1 MASISGNGAKGHHK
15 FTLEVTESYVS
26 GGADNYSNFDF
37 KFKISPIQTSWNWA
51 DWGSTI
57 SYTININGNKYTGT
71 IPAYDGYSTVTLKTV
86 TGIKIPHNEDG
97 SKAITFS
104 FGVTD
109 GANQRYTCGNASGSG
124 SMTLSKIPRYGTSNQ
139 SLKSKTETTI
149 TMNWSSD
156 NTVDYLW
163 YSKDN
168 GSNWTGVDVTDA
180 TSGTYTISGLSAN
193 TTYNIKTSIRRK
205 DSQLATESTTLSITT
220 YDYPYCTE
228 SPNFTIGDELTLKFY
243 NPLSR
248 SIQITIIGA
257 DGTTYGGDTITG
269 TSLSGYK
276 ANNWLNWWYST
287 IPTAQSGKYQV
298 KVVYGSI
305 TKTRNN
311 GNTYKIKGTE
321 TPSFSNF
328 TYKDTNT
335 SVTGV
340 TGNDQV
346 LVKGLSNLQVTISSA
361 NKMVANNGANPSKY
375 IAIIDT
381 LNKNVNYNTS
391 DINLAV
397 GTVTNSGTKRLTVTA
412 YDSRTLSKAVY
423 KDITVYDY
431 AKPVINASIIRLNN
445 FEAETTIKVS
455 GTYTRLT
462 IGGTDKNTVT
472 SVKYRYRE
480 AGGSWGSWTNLSTSV
495 TSGKF
500 TCTDVVLSLDNKK
513 SFEFEIQA
521 VDKLQTNTGKTT
533 VDVGQA
539 IFFISTNNKACYING
554 ELVKGSIVA
563 SVEEPTLG
571 EEIWIQN
578 SKNKFN
584 ANKYN
589 FKNDYNSGVGSIST
603 NEVVIKSYGSWA
615 RTKATLTGLKPNTPY
630 VMSANVDKSQLSA
643 DTISGF
649 YSDDFYQTSGFV
661 YPGYIT
667 GKSIYKFISNES
679 GLHVIDF
686 YTNWSGDSVTGDVKY
701 SNIQLEEGDVTTEY
715 EPYTEKKIYT
725 KNGAGTYDEFFNIEN
740 SINKQNYFAT
750 GPNKTVDITFTL
762 GNVAIV
768 TTTYKSGEWK
778 PMVLLVCA
786 LSNSLLVSVLGEK
799 TDLFSYSTH
808 GLTLSTKNNY
818 DGHNYT
824 SVMIINT

>member
-26 GGADNYSNFDF
+26 GGADNYSNVDF
-37 KFKISPIQTSWNWA
+37 KFQISPIQTSWNWEG
-51 DWGSTI
+51 WGSNI

-71 IPAYDGYSTVTLKTV
+71 IPNYDGYSTVTLKTV

-163 YSKDN
+163 YSSDWGTTWKAI
-168 GSNWTGVDVTDA
+168 GSVDA
-180 TSGTYTISGLSAN
+180 TSGTYTITTQSRDTNALSPN
-193 TTYNIKTSIRRK
+193 TTYNVITRIRRK
-205 DSQLATESTTLSITT
+205 DSQLTTDSSNLAVTT
-220 YDYPYCTE
+220 YDYPKPTTI
-228 SPNFTIGDELTLKFY
+228 NDFTIGEGASITVY
-243 NPLSR
+243 NPLGRNYTLDLISNVDN
-248 SIQITIIGA
+248 SIIGTYS
-257 DGTTYGGDTITG
+257 GTYAGVVNAEFKTTDAINRQYN
-269 TSLSGYK
+269 S
-276 ANNWLNWWYST
+276 
-287 IPTAQSGKYQV
+287 IPNSQSGTYYA
-298 KVVYGSI
+298 KVTYSSSA
-305 TKTRNN
+305 KTL
-311 GNTYKIKGTE
+311 GTGTYKIKGTE

-361 NKMVANNGANPSKY
+361 NKMVANYGANPSKY

-445 FEAETTIKVS
+445 FEAETTIKVN

-462 IGGTDKNTVT
+462 IGGTDKNTITKVQ
-472 SVKYRYRE
+472 YRYRV
-480 AGGSWGSWTNLSTSV
+480 AGGTWGSWTTLSTSV

-521 VDKLQTNTGKTT
+521 VDKLQPNTGKVI
-533 VDVGQA
+533 VDIGQA

-554 ELVKGSIVA
+554 DKVLT
-563 SVEEPTLG
+563 EETKENYYSNEHKIGTWINLKPIYRKVISFTLSYTNNYFVYTG
-571 EEIWIQN
+571 E
-578 SKNKFN
+578 S
-584 ANKYN
+584 
-589 FKNDYNSGVGSIST
+589 ST
-603 NEVVIKSYGSWA
+603 ITTIDNLIKSDVFVENGTMIYPA
-615 RTKATLTGLKPNTPY
+615 PNTIDGEIHIY
-630 VMSANVDKSQLSA
+630 FQRSYGGIGVVVTDKSRE
-643 DTISGF
+643 TF
-649 YSDDFYQTSGFV
+649 N
-661 YPGYIT
+661 
-667 GKSIYKFISNES
+667 GK
-679 GLHVIDF
+679 
-686 YTNWSGDSVTGDVKY
+686 TVTM
-701 SNIQLEEGDVTTEY
+701 ILE
-715 EPYTEKKIYT
+715 YT
-725 KNGAGTYDEFFNIEN
+725 K
-740 SINKQNYFAT
+740 
-750 GPNKTVDITFTL
+750 
-762 GNVAIV
+762 
-768 TTTYKSGEWK
+768 TT
-778 PMVLLVCA
+778 
-786 LSNSLLVSVLGEK
+786 
-799 TDLFSYSTH
+799 D
-808 GLTLSTKNNY
+808 
-818 DGHNYT
+818 
-824 SVMIINT
+824 